1 MFCSKCGN
9 RVSDGSRFCSTCG
22 NALNSES
29 QQQAQSFSTNN
40 QISSINTMS
49 LVGFIVACVSI
60 VINLYGVVGI
70 VALILSVI
78 GYNQVQTVN
87 DKGKVFAT
95 IGIIIG
101 IISTLYGLA
110 TVFLIESFFS
120 LLF

>member
-1 MFCSKCGN
+1 
-9 RVSDGSRFCSTCG
+9 
-22 NALNSES
+22 
-29 QQQAQSFSTNN
+29 
-40 QISSINTMS
+40 MS

-60 VINLYGVVGI
+60 VINLYGAVGI

-78 GYNQVQTVN
+78 GYNQAQTVN
-87 DKGKVFAT
+87 DKGKEFAI